1 MYGSH
6 NRKWILSVRRG
17 VQQFSLSPCVRQ
29 VRFSGTTCSLIPQ
42 RIKMSPRS
50 FCQLVPCGSFSF
62 VLVHLLQFEEKPSAF
77 VSVRCLWA
85 EVCPGHVWLL
95 CHTGVLSSKSSVYS
109 GLSKQRPDLRRPTSR
124 QRPVSLLKLLS
135 TASDS
140 LFYSWTLDSCQ
151 GRVWLLQKW
160 KINKSFM
167 FNWA

>member
-6 NRKWILSVRRG
+6 NREGRLSVPRG
-17 VQQFSLSPCVRQ
+17 VQQFILSPCVSQ

-50 FCQLVPCGSFSF
+50 FCQLVPCGSFPF
-62 VLVHLLQFEEKPSAF
+62 VPAQLLQFEEKPSAF

-95 CHTGVLSSKSSVYS
+95 CHTVVLSSKSSVQS
-109 GLSKQRPDLRRPTSR
+109 GLSKQRTELRRPTSR
-124 QRPVSLLKLLS
+124 QRPVPLLKLLS

-140 LFYSWTLDSCQ
+140 LFYSRTLDSCQ
-151 GRVWLLQKW
+151 GSLTLIEVE
-160 KINKSFM
+160 N
-167 FNWA
+167 